1 MNDMTMEDPVAD
13 GKLVELTY
21 KVIDVKTSSVLT
33 EVEFP
38 IGYIHGVNEIL
49 APPVM
54 AELEGKL
61 PGDVIE
67 VPIDCRE
74 LFGERD
80 ESLVFTDKIENVPE
94 EYRQIGTSVLMESE
108 QGNTKSFL
116 VTRVDEETVTID
128 GNNPLCGRE
137 VIFRLDILTVRDAT
151 EEEIE
156 LGGPVDAEP
165 DISDIVGKDQNV
177 RPISS

>member
-1 MNDMTMEDPVAD
+1 MNDITMEDPVSD

-61 PGDVIE
+61 PGDIIE
-67 VPIDCRE
+67 VPIDCRK

-108 QGNTKSFL
+108 AGNTKTFL
-116 VTRVDEETVTID
+116 VTRVDKETVTID

-137 VIFRLDILTVRDAT
+137 VIFRLNILTVRDAT

-156 LGGPVDAEP
+156 LGGPVGAEP

-177 RPISS
+177 KPI